1 MISQEKPDL
10 EEPFSIFLLTKATKI
25 PRSTTID
32 VSNFAPVFMLQMDI
46 EFFNIEIIC
55 GFTSTFVVICSA
67 TSYPFGF
74 TSIIKRLPLGILKFL
89 LAKLRNQEKKVTCI

>member
-55 GFTSTFVVICSA
+55 GFTSFFVAISS
-67 TSYPFGF
+67 TISHSFGF
-74 TSIIKRLPLGILKFL
+74 LSRRKIPPLENFVIPCNCIKESR
-89 LAKLRNQEKKVTCI
+89 